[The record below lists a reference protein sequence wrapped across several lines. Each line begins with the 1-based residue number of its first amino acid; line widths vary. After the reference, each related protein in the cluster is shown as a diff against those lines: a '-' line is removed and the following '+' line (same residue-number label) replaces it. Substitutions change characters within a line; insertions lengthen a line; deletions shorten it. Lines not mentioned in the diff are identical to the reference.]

1 MGAKRGRPA
10 LKGMLYVP
18 PATFWEQALA
28 AHGNPSYVRWLNRD
42 TRQEVLY
49 CVGNWVNIEHL
60 SFAVVA
66 EFHQPSPE
74 KYYGPPAT
82 LYLATGL
89 GRYVASIQ
97 RDASEPELLHPDFDM
112 ESVMIAMSLLAF
124 AEAV

>member
-10 LKGMLYVP
+10 LEGMLYAP

-28 AHGNPSYVRWLNRD
+28 AHGNPSYVRRLNRD
-42 TRQEVLY
+42 TGREVLY
-49 CVGNWVNIEHL
+49 CVGNWANIEHF

-66 EFHQPSPE
+66 EFHQPSPTR
-74 KYYGPPAT
+74 YYGPPAT

-89 GRYVASIQ
+89 GQYVASIQ
-97 RDASEPELLHPDFDM
+97 QGASEPELLHPAFDM
-112 ESVMIAMSLLAF
+112 ESVMIALSLLAF